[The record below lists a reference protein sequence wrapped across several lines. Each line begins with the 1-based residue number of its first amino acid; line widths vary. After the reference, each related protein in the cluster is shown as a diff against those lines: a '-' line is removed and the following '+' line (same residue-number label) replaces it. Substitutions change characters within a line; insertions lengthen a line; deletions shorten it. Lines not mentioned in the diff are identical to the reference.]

1 MFKFNMM
8 YIEIC
13 LLVSYRPLALKIPG
27 LHHSLDKKVVANPHP
42 RAFAYNALS
51 SAEPHDSLASRKHP
65 ISEETEAQEALET
78 EELRAL
84 TPPDRSESRDRITTQ
99 A

>member
-1 MFKFNMM
+1 M
-8 YIEIC
+8 
-13 LLVSYRPLALKIPG
+13 SYRPLAALELERPY
-27 LHHSLDKKVVANPHP
+27 SLDKKVVANPHP
-42 RAFAYNALS
+42 RVQRTVVRRA
-51 SAEPHDSLASRKHP
+51 HDSLASRKHP

>member
-1 MFKFNMM
+1 MM
-8 YIEIC
+8 YIEIW
-13 LLVSYRPLALKIPG
+13 VLASVLQAT
-27 LHHSLDKKVVANPHP
+27 SSS
-42 RAFAYNALS
+42 RTRNALQAKEGS
-51 SAEPHDSLASRKHP
+51 SQPPPTRIRVQRTFVRRAHDSLASRKHP

>member
-1 MFKFNMM
+1 M
-8 YIEIC
+8 
-13 LLVSYRPLALKIPG
+13 SYRPLAALELERPY
-27 LHHSLDKKVVANPHP
+27 SLDKKVVANPHP

-51 SAEPHDSLASRKHP
+51 SAEPTTASRRENTPYHL
-65 ISEETEAQEALET
+65 EETEAQEALET

>member
-1 MFKFNMM
+1 MM
-8 YIEIC
+8 YIEIW
-13 LLVSYRPLALKIPG
+13 VLASVLQATSSSRTCICGKA
-27 LHHSLDKKVVANPHP
+27 LQALDKKVVANPTP
-42 RAFAYNALS
+42 RIRVQRTVVRRA
-51 SAEPHDSLASRKHP
+51 HDSLASRKHP
-65 ISEETEAQEALET
+65 LSEETEAQDALET

>member
-1 MFKFNMM
+1 M
-8 YIEIC
+8 
-13 LLVSYRPLALKIPG
+13 SYRPLAALERERPY
-27 LHHSLDKKVVANPHP
+27 SLDKKVVANPHP

-51 SAEPHDSLASRKHP
+51 SAEPHDSLASRKPP
-65 ISEETEAQEALET
+65 ISEETEVQEALET

>member
-1 MFKFNMM
+1 M
-8 YIEIC
+8 
-13 LLVSYRPLALKIPG
+13 LVSYRPLAALELERPY
-27 LHHSLDKKVVANPHP
+27 SLDKKVVANPHP

-51 SAEPHDSLASRKHP
+51 SAEPHDSLASRKPP
-65 ISEETEAQEALET
+65 ISEETEVQKLWKT